1 MANSLFARRAWLDIT
16 GLPPTR
22 QELAAFQQNT
32 AANKRNLLVDQLVAR
47 RRPYA
52 EHWISF
58 WNDLLRNDEGVI
70 YHGER
75 KSITTWPTHCPRKR
89 PPRPSELGLRT
100 LLNPAPKG
108 GAELSSPA

>member
-1 MANSLFARRAWLDIT
+1 MSLLAN
-16 GLPPTR
+16 
-22 QELAAFQQNT
+22 
-32 AANKRNLLVDQLVAR
+32 

-75 KSITTWPTHCPRKR
+75 KSITEWLLAALENNMPYDEMVRALTR
-89 PPRPSELGLRT
+89 SGGEDRT
-100 LLNPAPKG
+100 
-108 GAELSSPA
+108 